1 VEKVLIWVSFF
12 AVDPFLTVKA
22 YSQKVLVSA
31 LSLKASMPI
40 IYNLDIDE
48 ISEKL

>member
-1 VEKVLIWVSFF
+1 MISSSFF
-12 AVDPFLTVKA
+12 AVDRFLTVKA

-31 LSLKASMPI
+31 LSVKTSMPI